1 MKTTNDY
8 LQLLRDYKNQ
18 HAAEYGIVRMGI
30 FGSVARGEQ
39 KEDSDIDIYYEGPSM
54 GLKSLVRLPHELED
68 ALGVPVDV
76 IRRHSNLQP
85 HFVERIMKDIIYV

>member
-1 MKTTNDY
+1 MKTTNEY
-8 LQLLRDYKNQ
+8 ICLLRDYKRK
-18 HAAEYGIVRMGI
+18 HAVEYGIARMGV

-54 GLKSLVRLPHELED
+54 GLKSLVRLPRELED
-68 ALGVPVDV
+68 VLGVPVDV
-76 IRRHSNLQP
+76 IRRHDNLRP

>member
-1 MKTTNDY
+1 MKTTSEY
-8 LQLLRDYKNQ
+8 IRLLHDYKRQ
-18 HAAEYGIVRMGI
+18 HAAEYGIERMGI

-39 KEDSDIDIYYEGPSM
+39 KENSDIDIYYEGPSM
-54 GLKSLVRLPHELED
+54 GLKSLVRLPCELEA

-76 IRRHSNLQP
+76 IRRHNNLQP